1 MMKSPRPF
9 DTIIYGGLTAG
20 TLDILD
26 AFIVSGLRGVSP
38 ERVLRYI
45 ASGAMGSSAS
55 QGGMEVAALGLGL
68 HFAIA
73 LSAATTYWAASQKL
87 AILVRRPIICGMA
100 FGLGVWAFMQ
110 YIVVPLSLVR
120 GGAGSPPLIM
130 LLNQLGIHA
139 LGVGLPIALF
149 ASRSAHRSQ
158 DPMKTPRN
166 LRDSEQRISA

>member
-1 MMKSPRPF
+1 MKPRPF

-20 TLDILD
+20 ALDILD
-26 AFIVSGLRGVSP
+26 AFIVSSLRGVSP

-45 ASGAMGSSAS
+45 ASGVMGSSAA
-55 QGGMEVAALGLGL
+55 QGGIGAAALGLGL
-68 HFAIA
+68 HFVIA
-73 LSAATTYWAASQKL
+73 LGAAATYWAASQKL
-87 AILVRRPIICGMA
+87 SILVRHPVICGMA
-100 FGLGVWAFMQ
+100 FGLGVWGFMQ

-120 GGAGSPPLIM
+120 GGAGSPPLLM

-149 ASRSAHRSQ
+149 ASWSA
-158 DPMKTPRN
+158 PNPTKTPQR